1 VGVRKDEVNGGRIL
15 FLVAVACAIIGL
27 CLVYVPGCK
36 PPDMGNCT
44 WDLTNHEY
52 HCPEEKK

>member
-1 VGVRKDEVNGGRIL
+1 VNGGRIL

-52 HCPEEKK
+52 HCPEENK